1 MRYRLMSLTYLQ
13 LARSLGLV
21 RRITLVRL
29 DHGRRPVWGVKIEGS
44 HFTRLLR
51 AGAAPPWPRTHA
63 QPERFISRTQ
73 AQAFARRWGL
83 PLR

>member
-1 MRYRLMSLTYLQ
+1 MRYRLMSLTHLQ
-13 LARSLGLV
+13 LARCLGLI
-21 RRITLVRL
+21 RRVTLVRL
-29 DHGRRPVWGVKIEGS
+29 DHGRRPVWGMKIEGH

-51 AGAAPPWPRTHA
+51 ASVAPPWPRTHV
-63 QPERFISRTQ
+63 QPERFISRAQ